1 MNTYAKGIVFKGTTR
16 QFLTYIIILT
26 VIFIT
31 FCSFSRDSFGM
42 ECIILSIVLLILNLS
57 IKSIMEFLP
66 FILISMVTL
75 LLLFFSGQ
83 ASVRGF
89 NAPINHALKFVNLM
103 FTAAVSIGMRNLPKK
118 YKLSILRVAILSIT
132 ISVLNS
138 LYNVII
144 VNKYALRY
152 YAELEFTTVAD
163 FDQFYGICFV
173 LCVLICA
180 LFLWNKGYKIR
191 KFVPVCIIM
200 SLFVCLSLYVTGLL
214 ICMLGVSI
222 AFAIYMYLRNKRR
235 ATVSA
240 IVVMLALVIVLVFR
254 NQISD
259 FIYSITEPLNFILR
273 DRLRSVADM
282 VLRTD
287 HNLAYSYDRRNEL
300 AGYSLNA
307 FYQHPLFGVGYES
320 YGYGVIGCHQ
330 EWQDM
335 LGVFGA
341 IGTSIFISLMIWF
354 IKFVIKNV
362 NNKADIYVFSMAFIL
377 FFILGFL
384 DPCLSLPVLFAVF
397 IIAPNISLFCG
408 K

>member
-26 VIFIT
+26 VMFVT
-31 FCSFSRDSFGM
+31 FCSFCRGSFGM
-42 ECIILSIVLLILNLS
+42 EYIILSIGLLMLNLS
-57 IKSIMEFLP
+57 PKAIIELLP
-66 FILISMVTL
+66 FILTSIVTL

-118 YKLSILRVAILSIT
+118 YKLFILRTVIFSII
-132 ISVLNS
+132 ISALNS
-138 LYNVII
+138 LYYVIF
-144 VNKYALRY
+144 VDKYAIRY
-152 YAELEFTTVAD
+152 YADRGFTTVVD

-235 ATVSA
+235 AAVSA
-240 IVVMLALVIVLVFR
+240 IMVMLALVIVLVFK

-259 FIYSITEPLNFILR
+259 FIYSITEPLNYILR

-307 FYQHPLFGVGYES
+307 FHQHPLFGVGYES

-335 LGVFGA
+335 LGVFGT
-341 IGTSIFISLMIWF
+341 IGTSIFICLMIWF
-354 IKFVIKNV
+354 IKIVIKNV
-362 NNKADIYVFSMAFIL
+362 NNRADVYVFLMSFFL

-384 DPCLSLPVLFAVF
+384 DPCLSLPVLFSVF